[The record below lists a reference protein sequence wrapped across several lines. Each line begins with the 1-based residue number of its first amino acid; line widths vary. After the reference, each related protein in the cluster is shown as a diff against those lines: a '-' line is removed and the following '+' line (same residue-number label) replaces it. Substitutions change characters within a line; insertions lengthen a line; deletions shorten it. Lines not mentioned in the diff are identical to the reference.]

1 MNSHKEIIKCCECNK
16 VQVAEV
22 LHTFP
27 WATFIHHCSGCGYI
41 IMESE
46 WDRPVFKKQAVRILI
61 ELWNVKL
68 GIRSF
73 CRTTKKAEIKKLLM
87 DQGINVEIK
96 WPSKKR
102 QKKSS
107 VNV

>member
-1 MNSHKEIIKCCECNK
+1 MI
-16 VQVAEV
+16 
-22 LHTFP
+22 L
-27 WATFIHHCSGCGYI
+27 
-41 IMESE
+41 
-46 WDRPVFKKQAVRILI
+46 FKKQAVRLLI
-61 ELWNVKL
+61 KEWGFKI